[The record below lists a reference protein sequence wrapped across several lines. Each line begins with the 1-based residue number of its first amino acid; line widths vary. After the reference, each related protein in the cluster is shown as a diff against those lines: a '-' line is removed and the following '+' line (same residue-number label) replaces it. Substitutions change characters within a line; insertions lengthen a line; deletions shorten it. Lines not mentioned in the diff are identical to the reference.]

1 MRVEPDFVH
10 FLELLK
16 KHNVEY
22 LIVGGYAVAFHSRP
36 RQTGDIDIFLNSAK
50 ANAEAMLKVLDE
62 FGYGNLGIEVNDFN
76 KKDQII
82 QLGMSPVRIDL
93 LTGIDGVEF
102 EYCYN
107 RRVLSKIA
115 KIEANFISRE
125 DLIKNKA
132 FTGRIKDLADLEELN
147 KYSADQEQ

>member
-10 FLELLK
+10 FIELLK

-22 LIVGGYAVAFHSRP
+22 IIVGGFAVAFHSRP
-36 RQTGDIDIFLNSAK
+36 RQTGDIDIFLNSIK

-62 FGYGNLGIEVNDFN
+62 FGYGEMGIDVNDFI

-102 EYCYN
+102 EYCYK
-107 RRVLSKIA
+107 RRVVSKIA
-115 KIEANFISRE
+115 QIEVNFISRE

-132 FTGRIKDLADLEELN
+132 FTGRIKDQADLEELN
-147 KYSADQEQ
+147 KYSSDREQ